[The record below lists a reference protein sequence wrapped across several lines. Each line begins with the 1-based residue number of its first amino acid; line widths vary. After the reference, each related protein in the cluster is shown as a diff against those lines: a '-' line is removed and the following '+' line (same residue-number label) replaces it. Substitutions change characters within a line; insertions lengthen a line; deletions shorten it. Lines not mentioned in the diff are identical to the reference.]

1 MNSRRAPS
9 KRIWEAF
16 AFGLSGIKTEPTPPS
31 LPRVIFLRSTAD
43 LVSTAFDH
51 TADVQETGYRIQSVF
66 FTQNNNQ
73 NSRSSQGAL
82 SDRLADDL
90 RPNRT

>member
-31 LPRVIFLRSTAD
+31 LPRVIFLRFFFQTLKDRTDIASYHSLSPQAMTHKIKPKIEEKKTTTKNVP
-43 LVSTAFDH
+43 VSRITLPP
-51 TADVQETGYRIQSVF
+51 GYF
-66 FTQNNNQ
+66 
-73 NSRSSQGAL
+73 
-82 SDRLADDL
+82 
-90 RPNRT
+90 